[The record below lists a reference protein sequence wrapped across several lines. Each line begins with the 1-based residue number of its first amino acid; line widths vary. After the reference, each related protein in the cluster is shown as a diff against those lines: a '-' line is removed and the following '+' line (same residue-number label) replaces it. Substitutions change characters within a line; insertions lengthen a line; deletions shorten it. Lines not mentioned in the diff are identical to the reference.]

1 MQRLGTNPKPGDI
14 KFKDQNGD
22 NVIDGDDYVKMG
34 YNTVCPEIYYAFNL
48 GMEYKGLGFFAQ
60 FQGVANYTAI
70 LNTKSVYRPL
80 VNNTNIGQYYF
91 ENRWTPETAN
101 TALYPRLSSEDNQ
114 NNYTVNS
121 VWLADR
127 SFLKL
132 RNVEVYYHL
141 PATLFNNSRFIK
153 NAKFYVRGIDLLCL
167 DHIKRADPECYDA
180 DYPVTR
186 SVSLGVILGF

>member
-70 LNTKSVYRPL
+70 LNTKSIYRPL

-167 DHIKRADPECYDA
+167 DHIKRADPECYGA

-186 SVSLGVILGF
+186 SISLGVVLGF

>member
-1 MQRLGTNPKPGDI
+1 MADPTSESQRFSTDSPSRAAPSSAKRQAP
-14 KFKDQNGD
+14 
-22 NVIDGDDYVKMG
+22 
-34 YNTVCPEIYYAFNL
+34 
-48 GMEYKGLGFFAQ
+48 
-60 FQGVANYTAI
+60 
-70 LNTKSVYRPL
+70 
-80 VNNTNIGQYYF
+80 
-91 ENRWTPETAN
+91 PETAN

-167 DHIKRADPECYDA
+167 DHIKRADPECYGA

-186 SVSLGVILGF
+186 SVSLGVVLGF